1 MKRRV
6 LFSALAVAL
15 VAMVGCS
22 KDEPV
27 ENFSPENAIQ
37 FGTYVGRDASTR
49 ASVIDLAGL
58 QRSTSGFG
66 VFAYYTRTANFTGNE
81 VPNFMNNQKVTYSGS
96 AWTYSPLKY
105 WPNNVGEKVTFLAY
119 APYHDKVEVNT
130 DATTID
136 YTVHTDVL
144 MQEDLL
150 YLDQSNS
157 GINGTGG
164 TIDMTKPGVN
174 DKVRFHFAHAL
185 SRIGYTAELMVD
197 SVNGDATGDKDDD
210 TTTDLGDLDENTT
223 ITINSV
229 KLIGKF
235 DNEATLNLKGGV
247 WSDVAAATDDVEY
260 VLTEDNFVT
269 EDNPDNNV
277 FEGNSDPGVDTDV
290 EKRTLN
296 NSDSYIMII
305 PQEMGTLDD
314 TDKLTAGT
322 GIKIEVDY
330 NVVTTD
336 SKLDGGKID
345 INNVITSEEFSF
357 NFEQGKA
364 YTFNL
369 HLGMTSVKIEAKMT
383 EWDDDTDDTA
393 VNVPINKN

>member
-1 MKRRV
+1 MKRRI

-37 FGTYVGRDASTR
+37 FGTYVSRDASTR

-58 QRSTSGFG
+58 QSSTSGFG
-66 VFAYYTRTANFTGNE
+66 VFAYYTRTADFTGKE

-136 YTVHTDVL
+136 YTVDTDVL
-144 MQEDLL
+144 KQEDLL
-150 YLDQSNS
+150 YLDQFNS

-164 TIDMTKPGVN
+164 TINMTKPGVN

-185 SRIGYTAELMVD
+185 SRIGYTAELLVD
-197 SVNGDATGDKDDD
+197 VVNDDETGDKDDAEQNP
-210 TTTDLGDLDENTT
+210 GDLDRNTT

-235 DNEATLNLKGGV
+235 DNEATLNLNGGK
-247 WSDVAAATDDVEY
+247 WSDVAAADNNIEY
-260 VLTEDNFVT
+260 VLNS
-269 EDNPDNNV
+269 NNHLQNNV
-277 FEGNSDPGVDTDV
+277 FTGNSASDDYTDV
-290 EKRTLN
+290 IQRVINK
-296 NSDSYIMII
+296 SDSYIMII

-322 GIKIEVDY
+322 GIKIVVDY

-336 SKLDGGKID
+336 PNLDGGKID
-345 INNVITSEEFSF
+345 IHNVITSDEFYF

-364 YTFNL
+364 YTFKL
-369 HLGMTSVKIEAKMT
+369 HLGMTSVKIEATMT
-383 EWDDDTDDTA
+383 AWDEDTDDTA

>member
-49 ASVIDLAGL
+49 ASVIDLTGL
-58 QRSTSGFG
+58 QSNDSGFG
-66 VFAYYTRTANFTGNE
+66 VFAYYTGREDFEGDE

-119 APYHDKVEVNT
+119 APYHDNVKVNT

-136 YTVHTDVL
+136 YTVDTDVL
-144 MQEDLL
+144 SQEDLL

-164 TIDMTKPGVN
+164 TINMTKPGVN

-185 SRIGYTAELMVD
+185 SRIGYTAELLVD
-197 SVNGDATGDKDDD
+197 VVNDDETGEDDD
-210 TTTDLGDLDENTT
+210 AEQNPGDLDRNTT

-235 DNEATLNLKGGV
+235 DNEATLDLIGGV
-247 WSDVAAATDDVEY
+247 WSYGAAATAP
-260 VLTEDNFVT
+260 VT
-269 EDNPDNNV
+269 YELNSTNNLQNNI
-277 FEGNSDPGVDTDV
+277 FTGNSASDDYTDV
-290 EKRTLN
+290 NQRVIN
-296 NSDSYIMII
+296 MSNSYIMII
-305 PQEMGTLDD
+305 PQEMGTLDAN
-314 TDKLTAGT
+314 TNELTEGT

-336 SKLDGGKID
+336 GKLAGGEID
-345 INNVITSEEFSF
+345 IHNVITSEEFYF
-357 NFEQGKA
+357 DFEQGKA
-364 YTFNL
+364 YTFKL
-369 HLGMTSVKIEAKMT
+369 HLGMTSVKIEATMT
-383 EWDDDTDDTA
+383 AWDEDTDDTA
-393 VNVPINKN
+393 VNVPINK

>member
-1 MKRRV
+1 MKRRI

-37 FGTYVGRDASTR
+37 FGTYLGRNASTR
-49 ASVIDLAGL
+49 ATVVDVAKLA
-58 QRSTSGFG
+58 TDAFG
-66 VFAYYTRTANFTGNE
+66 VFAYYTGTANFTGNE
-81 VPNFMNNQKVTYSGS
+81 VPNFMKNQKVYSSNNGTT
-96 AWTYSPLKY
+96 WTYSPLKY

-119 APYHDKVEVNT
+119 APYHDNVVVNT
-130 DATTID
+130 DATID
-136 YTVHTDVL
+136 YTVDTNVL
-144 MQEDLL
+144 KQEDLL
-150 YLDQSNS
+150 YLDQTNS
-157 GINGTGG
+157 GINQSG
-164 TIDMTKPGVN
+164 TIDKTGTINMTKPGVN
-174 DKVRFHFAHAL
+174 DKVTFHFAHAL

-235 DNEATLNLKGGV
+235 DNEATLDLKGGV
-247 WSDVAAATDDVEY
+247 WSYGDAATDVVTYE
-260 VLTEDNFVT
+260 LTSDKNLEDY
-269 EDNPDNNV
+269 V
-277 FEGNSDPGVDTDV
+277 FEGNSDPNDDDDV
-290 EKRTLN
+290 KQRKIN
-296 NSDSYIMII
+296 KDDSYIMII

-314 TDKLTAGT
+314 TDKLIAGT
-322 GIKIEVDY
+322 GIKIVVDY

-336 SKLDGGKID
+336 PKLDGGKID
-345 INNVITSEEFSF
+345 INNVITSEEFYF
-357 NFEQGKA
+357 DFKQGKA
-364 YTFNL
+364 YTFKL
-369 HLGMTSVKIEAKMT
+369 HLGMTSVKIEATMAD
-383 EWDDDTDDTA
+383 WVDADDTA

>member
-1 MKRRV
+1 MKRRI

-49 ASVIDLAGL
+49 ASAIDLAGL
-58 QRSTSGFG
+58 QSINSSGFG
-66 VFAYYTRTANFTGNE
+66 VFAYYTGTANFTGEE
-81 VPNFMNNQKVTYSGS
+81 VPNFMKNEQVTYSGS
-96 AWTYSPLKY
+96 EWTYSPLKY

-119 APYHDKVEVNT
+119 APYHDNV
-130 DATTID
+130 ATLSEFPNSIK
-136 YTVHTDVL
+136 YTVADEVL
-144 MQEDLL
+144 NQEDLL
-150 YLDQSNS
+150 YLDQNTSK
-157 GINGTGG
+157 T
-164 TIDMTKPGVN
+164 TDMLKPGVN
-174 DKVRFHFAHAL
+174 EKVTFHFAHAL

-197 SVNGDATGDKDDD
+197 YVNEDETGDKDDAE
-210 TTTDLGDLDENTT
+210 TDLGDLDENTT

-235 DNEATLNLKGGV
+235 DKQAILNLNGGD
-247 WSDVAAATDDVEY
+247 WSGVAAATDDVTYE
-260 VLTEDNFVT
+260 LTK
-269 EDNPDNNV
+269 DNNLVDNV
-277 FEGNSDPGVDTDV
+277 FTGNSNAGNDDDV
-290 EKRTLN
+290 KLRTIN
-296 NSDSYIMII
+296 KSDSYIMII
-305 PQEMGTLDD
+305 PQKMGTLDD

-336 SKLDGGKID
+336 PNLDGGKID
-345 INNVITSEEFSF
+345 IRNVITSEEFYF

-364 YTFNL
+364 YTFKL
-369 HLGMTSVKIEAKMT
+369 HLGMTSVKIEANMT
-383 EWDDDTDDTA
+383 EWDDKTDDTA
-393 VNVPINKN
+393 VNVPINQN